1 MAKGVFSERA
11 LKGRVKKSV
20 DNALR
25 YLDML
30 AKTGNFSAA
39 ADCIDITTS
48 TANAWRKDD
57 GFLITLEG
65 EDYPFGELCDE
76 AMKIFA
82 DAVEAEVVRRAVEG
96 YDEPII
102 YKGQIM
108 SELDEESGKYKP
120 ITVKKFSD
128 RLLEVLLKGQK
139 PKYNG
144 DSQVNIHAG
153 EGSGVLVVPASVDA
167 DSWSEQIKAHQADA
181 RAGKPLGKEEPGESI
196 DPLS

>member
-1 MAKGVFSERA
+1 MAEGVFSKRA

-30 AKTGNFSAA
+30 AQTGNFSAA
-39 ADCIDITTS
+39 AASIDITTS

-57 GFLITLEG
+57 GFKLTLEG
-65 EDYPFGELCDE
+65 EEYIFGDLCDE
-76 AMKIFA
+76 AMRIFA

-96 YDEPII
+96 YDEPIV
-102 YKGQIM
+102 YKGMIM
-108 SELDEESGKYKP
+108 SELDEDSGKYKP
-120 ITVKKFSD
+120 ITVKKYSD

-144 DSQVNIHAG
+144 ESQVQINAG
-153 EGSGVLVVPASVDA
+153 EGSGVLVVPAGVDA
-167 DSWSEQIKAHQADA
+167 DSWSEQIKAHQTDA
-181 RAGKPLGKEEPGESI
+181 RAGKPLGKEEPGEPI